1 MDSSIKPKAE
11 EEVHLKIEQGDEA
24 ASNPGIAFAPLFF
37 DPEAQV
43 AALAAEQAAPVHE
56 DEEAEEDV
64 KPEVK
69 PAIEALH
76 IAAIQHAV
84 KKEEPAEA
92 DESDEDEP
100 APPGTS
106 EDPYGLGPH
115 RSRSPP
121 ASRAQRRSIGAT
133 ASMKPRQ
140 KTKFF
145 PSR

>member
-1 MDSSIKPKAE
+1 MDSSNEAYTA
-11 EEVHLKIEQGDEA
+11 EVHLKVEPADEA
-24 ASNPGIAFAPLFF
+24 ASNPGVAFAPLFF

-43 AALAAEQAAPVHE
+43 AALAVEQAAPVLE
-56 DEEAEEDV
+56 EEEAEDQ
-64 KPEVK
+64 KPDLK
-69 PAIEALH
+69 PAVEAFQV
-76 IAAIQHAV
+76 AAIHQAV
-84 KKEEPAEA
+84 KKEEPAEPE
-92 DESDEDEP
+92 DSDEEEP

-133 ASMKPRQ
+133 ASMKPRK
-140 KTKFF
+140 KTAFF

>member
-1 MDSSIKPKAE
+1 MDSPK
-11 EEVHLKIEQGDEA
+11 EEVKPEA
-24 ASNPGIAFAPLFF
+24 SFAIKEEDKAPSNPGLAFAPLFF
-37 DPEAQV
+37 DPDAQV
-43 AALAAEQAAPVHE
+43 AALAVEQAAPIIE
-56 DEEAEEDV
+56 EEEAEDE
-64 KPEVK
+64 KPDIK
-69 PAIEALH
+69 PAIEAVH
-76 IAAIQHAV
+76 IAAIHHAV

-92 DESDEDEP
+92 EESDEEEP

-133 ASMKPRQ
+133 ASMKPRK
-140 KTKFF
+140 KTSFF